1 MRLFKRK
8 ADKQREAIMDQII
21 AATKDGYCVILG
33 ETPTGTR
40 VIILGCDKLAQQLE
54 EIANKEEVIL

>member
-8 ADKQREAIMDQII
+8 ADKQREAIMAQIQE
-21 AATKDGYCVILG
+21 ACKGGYCVILG

-40 VIILGCDKLAQQLE
+40 VIVLGRDKLAQQLE